1 MISHTPL
8 PLRTSMTF
16 VFQMEYCLPFSKMRP
31 TGFKNYY
38 AHERLQDGHVNAP
51 RDRYRRPSSSAST
64 SNHDN
69 GLSDLFSSGQDQG
82 IPIRSRI
89 NNSNNIVSGF
99 EAPPAGSDNENRRLT
114 GGIIVEDEISEQIS
128 SLSSSTEHQRSRS
141 ANQQVLPHE
150 CCDLPWQTRDRSFGI
165 DQIAGVQGSVDVSDE
180 DELQIAHTSTYRHN
194 RHTQTHQQF
203 QRNIDCIP
211 SPNDDYDNFERRP
224 ILSSSS
230 IAVGETRENRISSEN
245 HREMIREYAPSVNDA
260 SNFHHRSNGLACS
273 SLPRLGGPTNNSSDI
288 VNPAFTESV
297 QGNIGG
303 TTDINDGISQIE
315 GSVTSSVSS
324 EEISSSTRGGSLER
338 EVRRNSGRRFW
349 DALTR
354 AASHRRTSS
363 PITIVAIEEIDEHGS
378 SSRWN
383 LQQWRA
389 GSEGDH
395 SADNGGFALG
405 RSLDFEE
412 RRRRVRSQVWA
423 LQRLSSGLE
432 GLPTHS
438 RNCPAGGQS
447 GGYCSCEG
455 SSLAEDTTTRASISR
470 IIMLAEALFE
480 VLDEIHRQSVALSR
494 SASASLSSLP
504 APDSVVDSFPIRIHS
519 KMDDL
524 VNVGDEAAQCYI
536 CLVEYEEGDQVRVL
550 PCHHDYH
557 KGCVDKWLKEVHRVC
572 PLCRGNVCETT

>member
-1 MISHTPL
+1 MGSSSSRILSAAQQCHGRQREPPASASRTPHV
-8 PLRTSMTF
+8 PHVRAFAPASSP
-16 VFQMEYCLPFSKMRP
+16 E
-31 TGFKNYY
+31 NYY

-260 SNFHHRSNGLACS
+260 SNFHHRSNG
-273 SLPRLGGPTNNSSDI
+273 
-288 VNPAFTESV
+288 
-297 QGNIGG
+297 
-303 TTDINDGISQIE
+303 
-315 GSVTSSVSS
+315 
-324 EEISSSTRGGSLER
+324 
-338 EVRRNSGRRFW
+338 
-349 DALTR
+349 
-354 AASHRRTSS
+354 
-363 PITIVAIEEIDEHGS
+363 S